1 MLVKT
6 LLIALVSFIGFLE
19 CGVGNSMI
27 QRPIVMGPL
36 VGLVLGDVNA
46 GLAVGA
52 TLELAFMGN
61 VTIGAAL
68 PPEITAGGILG
79 TALAIVS
86 GNGTEA
92 ALALALPI
100 ATVALLI
107 KNTYYLTVR
116 SWFLHKS
123 DKYAAEGNAA
133 GVDAMHMIS
142 FLSYDIVMSLVI
154 AICFYCGS
162 DAVQSFL
169 AIIPAFIIRG
179 ISVAAGI
186 LPALGFA
193 MLGKILISP
202 KVAPYFLLGFLL
214 AAYLNVPVLGIAL
227 LGVIIVALMLVND
240 QNKPNNTAV
249 VDGGADDDFFTVNAS
264 FNYERQMSQGAQYA
278 LSPILQKLYPDK
290 KELGEALQR
299 HAEFFNTTPML
310 CPFIFGITAAM
321 EEENATQEDF
331 DPNTINSV
339 KAGLMGPLA
348 GIGDSVFW
356 GTLRPLAGGIA
367 CSLALTGNLFAPFLF
382 LLLFNIPNVLVR
394 YFGCHWG
401 YNSGM
406 KALNRFEE
414 LGLTEKIFTAA
425 AIIGLLVIGGM
436 SASMVSINPVVAIGS
451 GDNAIKLIDVIN
463 GIMPKMLSL
472 LTTLG
477 VYRLLKK
484 GTKPNTIL
492 LGIIVVSVLLTAIG
506 IF

>member
-1 MLVKT
+1 MTSNNEKK
-6 LLIALVSFIGFLE
+6 LL
-19 CGVGNSMI
+19 
-27 QRPIVMGPL
+27 
-36 VGLVLGDVNA
+36 
-46 GLAVGA
+46 
-52 TLELAFMGN
+52 T
-61 VTIGAAL
+61 
-68 PPEITAGGILG
+68 
-79 TALAIVS
+79 
-86 GNGTEA
+86 
-92 ALALALPI
+92 
-100 ATVALLI
+100 
-107 KNTYYLTVR
+107 
-116 SWFLHKS
+116 KS
-123 DKYAAEGNAA
+123 DINR
-133 GVDAMHMIS
+133 VFWRS
-142 FLSYDIVMSLVI
+142 
-154 AICFYCGS
+154 
-162 DAVQSFL
+162 
-169 AIIPAFIIRG
+169 
-179 ISVAAGI
+179 
-186 LPALGFA
+186 
-193 MLGKILISP
+193 
-202 KVAPYFLLGFLL
+202 
-214 AAYLNVPVLGIAL
+214 
-227 LGVIIVALMLVND
+227 
-240 QNKPNNTAV
+240 
-249 VDGGADDDFFTVNAS
+249 FTVNAS

-339 KAGLMGPLA
+339 KAGLMG
-348 GIGDSVFW
+348 
-356 GTLRPLAGGIA
+356 PLAGGIA

-451 GDNAIKLIDVIN
+451 GDNAIKLIDVIT
-463 GIMPKMLSL
+463 GIMPKVLSL

>member
-107 KNTYYLTVR
+107 KNTYYLTAR

-154 AICFYCGS
+154 A
-162 DAVQSFL
+162 AVQGFL

-249 VDGGADDDFFTVNAS
+249 VDGGADDDF
-264 FNYERQMSQGAQYA
+264 
-278 LSPILQKLYPDK
+278 
-290 KELGEALQR
+290 
-299 HAEFFNTTPML
+299 
-310 CPFIFGITAAM
+310 
-321 EEENATQEDF
+321 
-331 DPNTINSV
+331 
-339 KAGLMGPLA
+339 
-348 GIGDSVFW
+348 
-356 GTLRPLAGGIA
+356 
-367 CSLALTGNLFAPFLF
+367 
-382 LLLFNIPNVLVR
+382 
-394 YFGCHWG
+394 
-401 YNSGM
+401 
-406 KALNRFEE
+406 
-414 LGLTEKIFTAA
+414 
-425 AIIGLLVIGGM
+425 
-436 SASMVSINPVVAIGS
+436 
-451 GDNAIKLIDVIN
+451 
-463 GIMPKMLSL
+463 
-472 LTTLG
+472 
-477 VYRLLKK
+477 
-484 GTKPNTIL
+484 
-492 LGIIVVSVLLTAIG
+492 
-506 IF
+506 

>member
-107 KNTYYLTVR
+107 KNTFYLTAR

-133 GVDAMHMIS
+133 GVNAMHMIS

-179 ISVAAGI
+179 ISVAARHPACTGLCYAGQDPHQPQGCSVFPAG
-186 LPALGFA
+186 LPAGCIPQCSRA
-193 MLGKILISP
+193 GHC
-202 KVAPYFLLGFLL
+202 
-214 AAYLNVPVLGIAL
+214 
-227 LGVIIVALMLVND
+227 
-240 QNKPNNTAV
+240 TAGR
-249 VDGGADDDFFTVNAS
+249 DHCGSDAG
-264 FNYERQMSQGAQYA
+264 
-278 LSPILQKLYPDK
+278 
-290 KELGEALQR
+290 QR
-299 HAEFFNTTPML
+299 PEQAE
-310 CPFIFGITAAM
+310 
-321 EEENATQEDF
+321 
-331 DPNTINSV
+331 
-339 KAGLMGPLA
+339 
-348 GIGDSVFW
+348 
-356 GTLRPLAGGIA
+356 
-367 CSLALTGNLFAPFLF
+367 
-382 LLLFNIPNVLVR
+382 
-394 YFGCHWG
+394 
-401 YNSGM
+401 
-406 KALNRFEE
+406 
-414 LGLTEKIFTAA
+414 
-425 AIIGLLVIGGM
+425 
-436 SASMVSINPVVAIGS
+436 
-451 GDNAIKLIDVIN
+451 
-463 GIMPKMLSL
+463 
-472 LTTLG
+472 
-477 VYRLLKK
+477 
-484 GTKPNTIL
+484 
-492 LGIIVVSVLLTAIG
+492 
-506 IF
+506 

>member
-68 PPEITAGGILG
+68 PPEMTA
-79 TALAIVS
+79 
-86 GNGTEA
+86 
-92 ALALALPI
+92 
-100 ATVALLI
+100 
-107 KNTYYLTVR
+107 R

-133 GVDAMHMIS
+133 GVNAMHMIS

-249 VDGGADDDFFTVNAS
+249 VDGGADDDF
-264 FNYERQMSQGAQYA
+264 
-278 LSPILQKLYPDK
+278 
-290 KELGEALQR
+290 
-299 HAEFFNTTPML
+299 
-310 CPFIFGITAAM
+310 
-321 EEENATQEDF
+321 
-331 DPNTINSV
+331 
-339 KAGLMGPLA
+339 
-348 GIGDSVFW
+348 
-356 GTLRPLAGGIA
+356 
-367 CSLALTGNLFAPFLF
+367 
-382 LLLFNIPNVLVR
+382 
-394 YFGCHWG
+394 
-401 YNSGM
+401 
-406 KALNRFEE
+406 
-414 LGLTEKIFTAA
+414 
-425 AIIGLLVIGGM
+425 
-436 SASMVSINPVVAIGS
+436 
-451 GDNAIKLIDVIN
+451 
-463 GIMPKMLSL
+463 
-472 LTTLG
+472 
-477 VYRLLKK
+477 
-484 GTKPNTIL
+484 
-492 LGIIVVSVLLTAIG
+492 
-506 IF
+506 

>member
-107 KNTYYLTVR
+107 KNTFYLTAR

-133 GVDAMHMIS
+133 GVNAMHMIS

-169 AIIPAFIIRG
+169 AIIPAAFPWP
-179 ISVAAGI
+179 
-186 LPALGFA
+186 PASCLHW
-193 MLGKILISP
+193 
-202 KVAPYFLLGFLL
+202 
-214 AAYLNVPVLGIAL
+214 AL
-227 LGVIIVALMLVND
+227 LCWAR
-240 QNKPNNTAV
+240 
-249 VDGGADDDFFTVNAS
+249 S
-264 FNYERQMSQGAQYA
+264 S
-278 LSPILQKLYPDK
+278 S
-290 KELGEALQR
+290 
-299 HAEFFNTTPML
+299 
-310 CPFIFGITAAM
+310 
-321 EEENATQEDF
+321 
-331 DPNTINSV
+331 
-339 KAGLMGPLA
+339 
-348 GIGDSVFW
+348 
-356 GTLRPLAGGIA
+356 
-367 CSLALTGNLFAPFLF
+367 AP
-382 LLLFNIPNVLVR
+382 
-394 YFGCHWG
+394 
-401 YNSGM
+401 
-406 KALNRFEE
+406 
-414 LGLTEKIFTAA
+414 
-425 AIIGLLVIGGM
+425 
-436 SASMVSINPVVAIGS
+436 
-451 GDNAIKLIDVIN
+451 
-463 GIMPKMLSL
+463 
-472 LTTLG
+472 
-477 VYRLLKK
+477 RLLRISCWASCWLH
-484 GTKPNTIL
+484 TSMFPCWAL
-492 LGIIVVSVLLTAIG
+492 HCWA
-506 IF
+506 

>member
-107 KNTYYLTVR
+107 KNTFYLTAR

-133 GVDAMHMIS
+133 GVNAMHMIS
-142 FLSYDIVMSLVI
+142 FLSYDIVMSLV
-154 AICFYCGS
+154 GS

-249 VDGGADDDFFTVNAS
+249 VDGGADDDF
-264 FNYERQMSQGAQYA
+264 
-278 LSPILQKLYPDK
+278 
-290 KELGEALQR
+290 
-299 HAEFFNTTPML
+299 
-310 CPFIFGITAAM
+310 
-321 EEENATQEDF
+321 
-331 DPNTINSV
+331 
-339 KAGLMGPLA
+339 
-348 GIGDSVFW
+348 
-356 GTLRPLAGGIA
+356 
-367 CSLALTGNLFAPFLF
+367 
-382 LLLFNIPNVLVR
+382 
-394 YFGCHWG
+394 
-401 YNSGM
+401 
-406 KALNRFEE
+406 
-414 LGLTEKIFTAA
+414 
-425 AIIGLLVIGGM
+425 
-436 SASMVSINPVVAIGS
+436 
-451 GDNAIKLIDVIN
+451 
-463 GIMPKMLSL
+463 
-472 LTTLG
+472 
-477 VYRLLKK
+477 
-484 GTKPNTIL
+484 
-492 LGIIVVSVLLTAIG
+492 
-506 IF
+506 

>member
-68 PPEITAGGILG
+68 PPEITAGSILG

-107 KNTYYLTVR
+107 KNTYYLTAR

-162 DAVQSFL
+162 DAV
-169 AIIPAFIIRG
+169 PG
-179 ISVAAGI
+179 
-186 LPALGFA
+186 LPGHHPRIHHPRHFCGCRHSACTGLCYA
-193 MLGKILISP
+193 GKILISP
-202 KVAPYFLLGFLL
+202 KVAPYFLLGFCWLHTSMF
-214 AAYLNVPVLGIAL
+214 PCW
-227 LGVIIVALMLVND
+227 
-240 QNKPNNTAV
+240 
-249 VDGGADDDFFTVNAS
+249 AS
-264 FNYERQMSQGAQYA
+264 HCWA
-278 LSPILQKLYPDK
+278 
-290 KELGEALQR
+290 
-299 HAEFFNTTPML
+299 
-310 CPFIFGITAAM
+310 
-321 EEENATQEDF
+321 
-331 DPNTINSV
+331 
-339 KAGLMGPLA
+339 
-348 GIGDSVFW
+348 
-356 GTLRPLAGGIA
+356 
-367 CSLALTGNLFAPFLF
+367 
-382 LLLFNIPNVLVR
+382 
-394 YFGCHWG
+394 
-401 YNSGM
+401 
-406 KALNRFEE
+406 
-414 LGLTEKIFTAA
+414 
-425 AIIGLLVIGGM
+425 
-436 SASMVSINPVVAIGS
+436 
-451 GDNAIKLIDVIN
+451 
-463 GIMPKMLSL
+463 
-472 LTTLG
+472 
-477 VYRLLKK
+477 
-484 GTKPNTIL
+484 
-492 LGIIVVSVLLTAIG
+492 
-506 IF
+506 

>member
-107 KNTYYLTVR
+107 KNTYYLTAR

-154 AICFYCGS
+154 AICF
-162 DAVQSFL
+162 
-169 AIIPAFIIRG
+169 
-179 ISVAAGI
+179 
-186 LPALGFA
+186 
-193 MLGKILISP
+193 
-202 KVAPYFLLGFLL
+202 
-214 AAYLNVPVLGIAL
+214 
-227 LGVIIVALMLVND
+227 
-240 QNKPNNTAV
+240 
-249 VDGGADDDFFTVNAS
+249 
-264 FNYERQMSQGAQYA
+264 
-278 LSPILQKLYPDK
+278 
-290 KELGEALQR
+290 
-299 HAEFFNTTPML
+299 
-310 CPFIFGITAAM
+310 
-321 EEENATQEDF
+321 
-331 DPNTINSV
+331 
-339 KAGLMGPLA
+339 
-348 GIGDSVFW
+348 
-356 GTLRPLAGGIA
+356 
-367 CSLALTGNLFAPFLF
+367 
-382 LLLFNIPNVLVR
+382 
-394 YFGCHWG
+394 
-401 YNSGM
+401 
-406 KALNRFEE
+406 
-414 LGLTEKIFTAA
+414 TAA
-425 AIIGLLVIGGM
+425 ATLCRASWLSSPHSSSAVFLWLPASCLLWALPCWARSL
-436 SASMVSINPVVAIGS
+436 SAPRWLRISCWASCWLHTSMFPCWASHCWA
-451 GDNAIKLIDVIN
+451 
-463 GIMPKMLSL
+463 
-472 LTTLG
+472 
-477 VYRLLKK
+477 
-484 GTKPNTIL
+484 
-492 LGIIVVSVLLTAIG
+492 
-506 IF
+506 